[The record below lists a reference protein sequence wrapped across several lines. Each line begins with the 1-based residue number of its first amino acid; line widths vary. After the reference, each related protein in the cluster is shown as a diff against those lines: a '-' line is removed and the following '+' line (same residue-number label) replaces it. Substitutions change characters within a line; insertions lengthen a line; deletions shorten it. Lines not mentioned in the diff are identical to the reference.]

1 MKSFYSLS
9 QNSSHVC
16 LPLRVFP
23 SFPLTG
29 ALSKLY
35 FFFKFKV
42 LHFPVIGSEFKIQP
56 SRAILKQENV
66 SHTDSATV
74 QSMVNGTPSI
84 STNTNEVVKALSSVI
99 LGTRFCQN
107 SIFPLESLKKRM
119 IKWIKHGGILLEKV
133 LL

>member
-1 MKSFYSLS
+1 MKLFYSLS

-16 LPLRVFP
+16 LPLQVFP
-23 SFPLTG
+23 SFPLTD

-42 LHFPVIGSEFKIQP
+42 LHFPVIGSQSKIQP
-56 SRAILKQENV
+56 SIAILKQENV

-74 QSMVNGTPSI
+74 QSMNGTPSI

-107 SIFPLESLKKRM
+107 SLFPLESLKKRM